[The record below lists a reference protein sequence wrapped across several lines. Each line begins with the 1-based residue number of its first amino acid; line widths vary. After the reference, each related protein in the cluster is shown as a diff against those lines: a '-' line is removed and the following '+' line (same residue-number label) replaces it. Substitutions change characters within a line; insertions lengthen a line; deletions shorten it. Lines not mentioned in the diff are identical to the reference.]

1 MRMKVLSC
9 ATIAL
14 MILGYTQTIW
24 AQKEAAET
32 GKEGSGGIG
41 FSGLLEEEF
50 GYVIV
55 EGENEGDFT
64 LATVELCAD
73 VYLGPKVEGHVLLH
87 YEQGENNDNIAV
99 DEGAIGLK
107 LPNFSLV
114 ELSLSLGRMYV
125 PFGEF
130 NSHFIADPFTL
141 DVGETNE
148 IAFHLSAVHEIV
160 EVAAAL
166 YNDAVSVEGGS
177 NAQITDIAARIAA
190 SVPEGAL
197 GEDVSLS
204 LGVSF
209 ITNIVGSD
217 GFCDMIGNNE
227 VSERAPGM
235 GGFISV
241 NVIGAFLEG
250 EFTLALSDTEL
261 PDSKMLK
268 PRAFNVELG
277 YSFPKLPVQ
286 IAGKFEQ
293 LSENGDNSIDRFGG
307 VVSIGLFD
315 ETASLS
321 LEFLRTDD
329 NDDVKHS
336 ITGQLS
342 AEF

>member
-1 MRMKVLSC
+1 MRMKALLC

-14 MILGYTQTIW
+14 MILGSTQTIL
-24 AQKEAAET
+24 AQEEVAEARKERY
-32 GKEGSGGIG
+32 GGIEL
-41 FSGLLEEEF
+41 SGLLENEF
-50 GYVIV
+50 GYVII
-55 EGENEGDFT
+55 EGENESDFT
-64 LATVELCAD
+64 LATVELGAD
-73 VYLGPKVEGHVLLH
+73 VCLGPNVEGHVLFL
-87 YEQGENNDNIAV
+87 YEQGENDDNIAV
-99 DEGAIGLK
+99 DESTIGFK
-107 LPNFSLV
+107 LPNFLPV

-130 NSHFIADPFTL
+130 NSHFITDPFTL

-148 IAFHLSAVHEIV
+148 IAFQLSAVHEIV
-160 EVAAAL
+160 EIAAAL
-166 YNDAVSVEGGS
+166 YNDAVSVESG
-177 NAQITDIAARIAA
+177 NNTQITDIAARIAA
-190 SVPEGAL
+190 SASEGAL
-197 GEDVSLS
+197 GENVSLL

-241 NVIGAFLEG
+241 SAIGAFLES

-286 IAGKFEQ
+286 IAGKFER
-293 LSENGDNSIDRFGG
+293 LSENGDNSINRFGG
-307 VVSIGLFD
+307 VVTIGLFD
-315 ETASLS
+315 EAASLA

-329 NDDVKHS
+329 DNATEHS